1 MKNVDI
7 LGQKL
12 LKELRL
18 NGISRR
24 DFLKYCATTAAVLGL
39 SEFEFTTKVAHA
51 IETSSKKPPV
61 IWLEG
66 QDCAGCTISFTGIL
80 NPPASS
86 IILDKI
92 SLRYHETAMVA
103 SGQMAEEVYKDTVKK
118 GGYVLIVEG
127 SVPSA
132 DDRFCMIGDRPFKKI
147 LEEAAKNAAAIIAVG
162 ACATYGGI
170 PAAEPNPTGC
180 KGVQD
185 VLSSEGIATPVINI
199 AGCPAHPD
207 WIVGTIA
214 SILIGGLESVELD
227 REGRPTAFYSKLI
240 HDMCPRRQYYDVG
253 KFATKPSEPYC
264 LYALGCKGPVTHADC
279 PVRRW
284 NNGVN
289 WCIGCNHPCIGC
301 TEPDFP
307 DKKSPFFQK
316 AASTGVAAANEI
328 VEDVGL
334 AVGIATAAGLATHL
348 GMTAASG
355 RLKKKQSEGGQS

>member
-170 PAAEPNPTGC
+170 PAATPS
-180 KGVQD
+180 KGIG
-185 VLSSEGIATPVINI
+185 LNKALPGKTVINLPT
-199 AGCPAHPD
+199 CPVHPD
-207 WIVGTIA
+207 HLAGT
-214 SILIGGLESVELD
+214 LLYFLTTGKVPELD
-227 REGRPTAFYSKLI
+227 AKGRPAMYFGNKRLL
-240 HDMCPRRQYYDVG
+240 HDNCRRRAQFDAG
-253 KFATKPSEPYC
+253 KFLNDWNDPNQKDWCMFEK
-264 LYALGCKGPVTHADC
+264 GCKGPVTFADC
-279 PVRRW
+279 AIRRW
-284 NNGVN
+284 NNGIN
-289 WCIGCNHPCIGC
+289 FCIDCGGVCQACS
-301 TEPDFP
+301 EPIFYEQVTP
-307 DKKSPFFQK
+307 LYTAESETSKKIWAMRESGLTQK
-316 AASTGVAAANEI
+316 KENT
-328 VEDVGL
+328 
-334 AVGIATAAGLATHL
+334 
-348 GMTAASG
+348 
-355 RLKKKQSEGGQS
+355 